1 MIQMDFVFYI
11 ELEAWKIDTV
21 EKIKCK
27 VILIGE
33 ETDCLFLQCSVP
45 SNSLGVEGRIN
56 RIQLISLV
64 IKSMHS
70 DRNSTQWW

>member
-33 ETDCLFLQCSVP
+33 ETDCV
-45 SNSLGVEGRIN
+45 
-56 RIQLISLV
+56 
-64 IKSMHS
+64 
-70 DRNSTQWW
+70 STVLSTF